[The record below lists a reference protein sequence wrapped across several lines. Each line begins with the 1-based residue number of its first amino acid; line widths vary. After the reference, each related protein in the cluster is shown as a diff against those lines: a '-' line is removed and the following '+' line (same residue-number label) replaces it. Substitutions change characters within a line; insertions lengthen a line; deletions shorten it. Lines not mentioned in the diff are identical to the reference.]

1 MASQGKLTRRQFA
14 NGMAALAVL
23 TPMTA
28 FLASCASSDNG
39 TQDVAGQE
47 GQDASSEADSAQEQ
61 QAAPEEQTSDS
72 SGRILVAYFSASGN
86 TEGIAQAIA
95 DELGADVFVIEPTDP
110 YTEEDLGYNN
120 SDSRTSRE
128 RDDPNRSVE
137 LERIVPD
144 GFDSYD
150 TVFLGYP
157 IWWGNASWVM
167 DNFVSG
173 NDFTGKTVIP
183 FCTSGGSGFGRSLD
197 KLPDSAPGAEILD
210 GLHVSGSSVD
220 GAGEDIASWISSLNL
235 A

>member
-1 MASQGKLTRRQFA
+1 
-14 NGMAALAVL
+14 
-23 TPMTA
+23 MTA
-28 FLASCASSDNG
+28 FLDSCASSDNG
-39 TQDVAGQE
+39 TPDITGQE

-95 DELGADVFVIEPTDP
+95 DELGADVFFIEPTDP

-128 RDDPNRSVE
+128 RDDPNRSIE

-183 FCTSGGSGFGRSLD
+183 FCTSGSS
-197 KLPDSAPGAEILD
+197 PI
-210 GLHVSGSSVD
+210 GSSAED
-220 GAGEDIASWISSLNL
+220 LAAMAGTGEWLEGRRFGAGAGKRALLREKCGKARK

>member
-23 TPMTA
+23 TPMTV

-47 GQDASSEADSAQEQ
+47 GQDASGEADSAQEQ

-86 TEGIAQAIA
+86 TRGIAQAIA

-110 YTEEDLGYNN
+110 YTEEDLDYNN

-183 FCTSGGSGFGRSLD
+183 FCTSGSS
-197 KLPDSAPGAEILD
+197 PI
-210 GLHVSGSSVD
+210 GSSAED
-220 GAGEDIASWISSLNL
+220 LAAMAGTGEWLEGRRFGAGTVDDASAWLGEL
-235 A
+235 GY

>member
-23 TPMTA
+23 TPMTV
-28 FLASCASSDNG
+28 FPASCASSDNG

-47 GQDASSEADSAQEQ
+47 GQDASGEADSAQEQ

-95 DELGADVFVIEPTDP
+95 DELGADVFAIEPTDP

-183 FCTSGGSGFGRSLD
+183 FCTSGSS
-197 KLPDSAPGAEILD
+197 PI
-210 GLHVSGSSVD
+210 GSSAED
-220 GAGEDIASWISSLNL
+220 LAAMAGTGEWLEGRRFGAGAVDDASAWLGEL
-235 A
+235 GY